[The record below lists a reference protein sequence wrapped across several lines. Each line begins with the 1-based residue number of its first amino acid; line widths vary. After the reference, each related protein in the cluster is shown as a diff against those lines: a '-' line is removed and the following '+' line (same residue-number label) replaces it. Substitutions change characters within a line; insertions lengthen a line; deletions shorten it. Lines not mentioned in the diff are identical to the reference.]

1 MIFDRLKKKAS
12 SNMIVPSKTMI
23 EDLLPIGSVVSIMG
37 INHRFMIIGIKPINT
52 NDNHEYDYVAI
63 PYPEGQIGIDSQI
76 LFNNDD
82 IIEISFI
89 GYQDSERFAFIEKI
103 KNM

>member
-1 MIFDRLKKKAS
+1 MILDRFKKKNNH
-12 SNMIVPSKTMI
+12 NMIVPSKTLI
-23 EDLLPIGSVVSIMG
+23 EDLLPIGSVVSIFD
-37 INHRFMIIGIKPINT
+37 ISHRLMIIGIKPINI
-52 NDNHEYDYVAI
+52 NDNHEYDYVAV

-82 IIEISFI
+82 INEISFI
-89 GYQDSERFAFIEKI
+89 GCQDSERFAFIEKI